1 MNQYYN
7 IYNNPQT
14 TLLDLLKSSPEKN
27 KKEDDEDKIIPSTPR
42 ERAKRRSM
50 GLPEIPTR
58 IELAKEK
65 EQDVLPVIDQ
75 SKLDVNGLLTKEEEE
90 KVAKDPVALQKYS
103 KAGDFFA
110 RIGGFN
116 MKTPTPEEIQKTSP
130 EALDIF
136 NQERL
141 AARNKGIGEML
152 LLLSDALGG
161 KDVAMRALER
171 QQLRQPKQ
179 KSINEIRSAILSKLM
194 TPGQKINQ
202 QEYNTLVALDPAYRD
217 LPITNPELFDFTE
230 AGFESVEGSDKETD
244 IDELVAKYGT

>member
-27 KKEDDEDKIIPSTPR
+27 KKEDSEDKITPSTPR

-50 GLPEIPTR
+50 GLPEIPART
-58 IELAKEK
+58 ELAKEK

-90 KVAKDPVALQKYS
+90 EVAKDPVALQKYS

-116 MKTPTPEEIQKTSP
+116 MKTPTPEEIQKVSP

-152 LLLSDALGG
+152 LMLSDALGG

-179 KSINEIRSAILSKLM
+179 KSVNEIRSEILSKLM
-194 TPGQKINQ
+194 TGQKINQ
-202 QEYNTLVALDPAYRD
+202 QEFNTLVAIDPEYRD
-217 LPITNPELFDFTE
+217 LVVTNPDLFDFTE
-230 AGFESVEGSDKETD
+230 AGFESLEGSNEEID
-244 IDELVAKYGT
+244 IDELVAKYGK

>member
-7 IYNNPQT
+7 IYNTPQT

-27 KKEDDEDKIIPSTPR
+27 KKEDNEDKIIPSTPR
-42 ERAKRRSM
+42 ERARRRSM
-50 GLPEIPTR
+50 GLPEIPART
-58 IELAKEK
+58 ELAKEK
-65 EQDVLPVIDQ
+65 EQDVLPAIDQ

-110 RIGGFN
+110 RIGGV
-116 MKTPTPEEIQKTSP
+116 KTPTLEELQKASP

-136 NQERL
+136 NQQRL

-179 KSINEIRSAILSKLM
+179 KSINEIRSGILNKLM
-194 TPGQKINQ
+194 TGQKINQ
-202 QEYNTLVALDPAYRD
+202 QEFNTLVAIDPEYRD
-217 LPITNPELFDFTE
+217 LVVTNPELFDFTE
-230 AGFESVEGSDKETD
+230 AGFESLEGSNEEID
-244 IDELVAKYGT
+244 IDELVAKYGK

>member
-1 MNQYYN
+1 MNQYYD
-7 IYNNPQT
+7 IYNTPQI

-27 KKEDDEDKIIPSTPR
+27 KKEDNEDKIIPSTPR
-42 ERAKRRSM
+42 ERARRRSM
-50 GLPEIPTR
+50 GLPEIPART
-58 IELAKEK
+58 ELAKEK

-75 SKLDVNGLLTKEEEE
+75 SKLDVNGLLTKEEEK

-110 RIGGFN
+110 RIGGI
-116 MKTPTPEEIQKTSP
+116 KTPTPEELQKASP

-136 NQERL
+136 NQQRL

-179 KSINEIRSAILSKLM
+179 KSINEIRSGILNKLM
-194 TPGQKINQ
+194 IGQKINQ
-202 QEYNTLVALDPAYRD
+202 QEFNTLVAIDPEYRD
-217 LPITNPELFDFTE
+217 LAITNPDLFDFTE
-230 AGFESVEGSDKETD
+230 AGFESLEGSNEEID
-244 IDELVAKYGT
+244 IDELVAKYGK

>member
-7 IYNNPQT
+7 IYNTPQT
-14 TLLDLLKSSPEKN
+14 TLLDLLKSSPTKD
-27 KKEDDEDKIIPSTPR
+27 KKEEEEKIVPSTPR

-50 GLPEIPTR
+50 GLPEIPART
-58 IELAKEK
+58 ELAKEK
-65 EQDVLPVIDQ
+65 EQDILPVIDQ
-75 SKLDVNGLLTKEEEE
+75 SQLNVNGLLTKKEEEE
-90 KVAKDPVALQKYS
+90 VAKDPVALQKYS

-110 RIGGFN
+110 RIGGVR
-116 MKTPTPEEIQKTSP
+116 TPTPEELQKASP
-130 EALDIF
+130 KALDIF
-136 NQERL
+136 NQQRL

-152 LLLSDALGG
+152 LMLSDALGG

-179 KSINEIRSAILSKLM
+179 KSVNEIRSAILSKLM
-194 TPGQKINQ
+194 IPGGKINQ
-202 QEYNTLVALDPAYRD
+202 QEFNTLVAIDPTYRD

-230 AGFESVEGSDKETD
+230 TGFEGVEGSGEEMD

>member
-1 MNQYYN
+1 
-7 IYNNPQT
+7 
-14 TLLDLLKSSPEKN
+14 
-27 KKEDDEDKIIPSTPR
+27 
-42 ERAKRRSM
+42 M
-50 GLPEIPTR
+50 GLSEIPTR

-90 KVAKDPVALQKYS
+90 EVAKDPVALQKYS

-110 RIGGFN
+110 RIGGV
-116 MKTPTPEEIQKTSP
+116 KTPTPEELQKASP

-136 NQERL
+136 NQQRL

-230 AGFESVEGSDKETD
+230 AGFESVEGSDKEID

>member
-27 KKEDDEDKIIPSTPR
+27 KKEDNEDKIIPSTPR
-42 ERAKRRSM
+42 ERARRRSM
-50 GLPEIPTR
+50 GLPEIPART
-58 IELAKEK
+58 ELAKEK

-75 SKLDVNGLLTKEEEE
+75 SKLDVNGLLTKEEEKE
-90 KVAKDPVALQKYS
+90 VVKDPVALQKYS

-116 MKTPTPEEIQKTSP
+116 IKTPTPEEIQKVSP

-152 LLLSDALGG
+152 LMLSDALGG

-179 KSINEIRSAILSKLM
+179 KSINEIRSGILNKLM
-194 TPGQKINQ
+194 TGQKINQ
-202 QEYNTLVALDPAYRD
+202 QEFNTLVAIDPEYRD
-217 LPITNPELFDFTE
+217 LAITNPELFDFTE
-230 AGFESVEGSDKETD
+230 AGFESLEGSNEEID
-244 IDELVAKYGT
+244 IDELVAKYGK